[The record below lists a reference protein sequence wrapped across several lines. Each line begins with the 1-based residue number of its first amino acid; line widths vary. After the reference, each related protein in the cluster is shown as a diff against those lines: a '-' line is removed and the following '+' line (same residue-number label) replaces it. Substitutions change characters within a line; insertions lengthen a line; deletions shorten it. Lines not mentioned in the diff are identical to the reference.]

1 METYLS
7 AMVQDTIPEGQ
18 DDDIGTRVV
27 FIRLRHDG
35 EPPYDTFQAEASVDV
50 DQQGQVIGVTVH
62 LPGELS

>member
-1 METYLS
+1 MDTYLN

-35 EPPYDTFQAEASVDV
+35 ELPYDTFQAEASVDV
-50 DQQGQVIGVTVH
+50 DKQGQVIGVTVH